1 MEKRNNSKAFDAIG
15 TIWEPYMHI
24 RCQDLAASLQMVGR
38 TNTFKRHRLNDN
50 INEFITLALRK
61 GRLIFTFS
69 NLAVTFSRRRKKQSC
84 KSCPVLHTV
93 TGSFWRQWATR
104 LFNQSPVLLW
114 SAKVAAN
121 ILCRDWALLAL
132 AHPALVLFLLW
143 EAVPKDLEGLPYG
156 FLAHF
161 SHQKKTN
168 TNHFRTPACCACSD
182 FNGILVGATLQRVKV
197 SSR

>member
-1 MEKRNNSKAFDAIG
+1 
-15 TIWEPYMHI
+15 MHI
-24 RCQDLAASLQMVGR
+24 RCQDLAASLQTVGR
-38 TNTFKRHRLNDN
+38 TNIFKRHRLNDN
-50 INEFITLALRK
+50 INEFMTLALRK

-84 KSCPVLHTV
+84 KSRPVLHTV

-121 ILCRDWALLAL
+121 ILWRDWALLAL

-161 SHQKKTN
+161 SHQKKQTPF
-168 TNHFRTPACCACSD
+168 TLEHQLVVLAVISTVFWSGRHFNAWRSLLG
-182 FNGILVGATLQRVKV
+182 NKHHVVGSLPGHNKHL
-197 SSR
+197 